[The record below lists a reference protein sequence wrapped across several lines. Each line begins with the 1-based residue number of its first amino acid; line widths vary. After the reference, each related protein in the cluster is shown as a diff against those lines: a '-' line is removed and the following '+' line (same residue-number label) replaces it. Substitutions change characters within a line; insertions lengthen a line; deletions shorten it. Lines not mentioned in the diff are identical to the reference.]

1 MTIIGIRKVT
11 YTISS
16 ILVGASILALAF
28 WGLKLGIDFTGGS
41 LLEVEFTESRP
52 ENSVILEKLKETG
65 IESAIVQSTGEKGAI
80 LRFQDIGE
88 EQHQDILFS
97 LSKLSDEQAPMPEG
111 IGAPTSAKPSVGEKR
126 FDSIGPTIGKEL
138 RRKSIWA
145 ISLVLIMI
153 VLYIA
158 WAFRK
163 VSQPIS
169 SWKYGVAA
177 IIALIHDI
185 AIPTGVF
192 AYLGKFYGVE
202 VDTLFVTALLTILG
216 FSVHDTI
223 VVFDR
228 IRERLMKSKGEG
240 FESMVEWSIRST
252 IGRSINTSLTV
263 IVVMAALYFLGG
275 VSTKFF
281 SLAIMIGVF
290 FGTYSSI
297 FIASALLVSWNKRL
311 QKSVTV

>member
-1 MTIIGIRKVT
+1 MTIIGMRKVT
-11 YTISS
+11 YTISG
-16 ILVGASILALAF
+16 ILVGASILALAV

-41 LLEVEFTESRP
+41 LLEVEFVGVRP
-52 ENSVILEKLKETG
+52 ENSAILEKLNEAG
-65 IESAIVQSTGEKGAI
+65 IESAVVQPTGESGAI
-80 LRFQDIGE
+80 LRFKDIGE
-88 EQHQDILFS
+88 ETHQDILFS
-97 LSKLSDEQAPMPEG
+97 LSKLGEVQ
-111 IGAPTSAKPSVGEKR
+111 EKR

-138 RRKSIWA
+138 RRNSLWA
-145 ISLVLIMI
+145 IAFVLLMI

-158 WAFRK
+158 YVFMG
-163 VSQPIS
+163 VSRLLS

-177 IIALIHDI
+177 VIALFHDI
-185 AIPTGVF
+185 IIPTGLF
-192 AYLGKFYGVE
+192 AYLGYFHGVE

-228 IRERLMKSKGEG
+228 IRERLGKSGGREN
-240 FESMVEWSIRST
+240 FDDVVEQSIRST

-263 IVVMAALYFLGG
+263 FLVMLALYFWGG
-275 VSTKFF
+275 DSTRFF
-281 SLAIMIGVF
+281 SLAIIVGVF

-311 QKSVTV
+311 STKK